1 MMNDFE
7 RQQCRDFKK
16 RMDMAKTPEGM
27 AAIKIARQRQRE
39 QGERERILKRYAMNQ
54 PQTGS
59 QKAEQKETAT
69 DHILKFYK

>member
-1 MMNDFE
+1 MLTDFE

-39 QGERERILKRYAMNQ
+39 QGERERILKRYDMNQ

>member
-1 MMNDFE
+1 MMTNYE
-7 RQQCRDFKK
+7 RQQCWNYKK

-39 QGERERILKRYAMNQ
+39 QGEREKILKRYAMNQ
-54 PQTGS
+54 PQAGF
-59 QKAEQKETAT
+59 QKAEKKETAT

>member
-1 MMNDFE
+1 MLSDFE

-27 AAIKIARQRQRE
+27 AVIKIARQRQRE

-54 PQTGS
+54 PQTGF